1 VSPSLLETFRTL
13 ASFDPPRRSLAGAP
27 WEDYADWTIAQG
39 LAPLAAYNLEY
50 RMAGGGA
57 PEWVRD
63 RLLSVYQGSLND
75 NVMKLVNFKR
85 AIGDVEGQ
93 RWVVMGGA
101 SFAEALYPH
110 VAFRPVL
117 EIQLLAAPESL
128 APLFKAL
135 GRADFRPDAQAIEEA
150 HGAHVLSDGRTP
162 IIIHNRMLGPGRA
175 AAEEALMRRL
185 LPMRVYGPSAFRLDL
200 EDAIL
205 VLCLEHAREGYQ
217 LPLIFFVD
225 LRELLLGAP
234 SLGGPYSRAP
244 DFAALR
250 ERAKEWRLERALW
263 ASVSVAARLFPELE
277 AAAAQARPS
286 GLRGAT
292 RKLLERLVVEPASA
306 LGKMRLTRGAD
317 RLRRLLVGGHV
328 AG

>member
-1 VSPSLLETFRTL
+1 MAPSLLDTFRSL

-27 WEDYADWTIAQG
+27 WEEYADWAIAQG
-39 LAPLAAYNLEY
+39 LAPMAAYNLEY
-50 RMAGGGA
+50 RMAGAGA

-85 AIGDVEGQ
+85 AADEVEGQ
-93 RWVVMGGA
+93 RWALLGGA

-135 GRADFRPDAQAIEEA
+135 GQADFRPDPAAAQEA
-150 HGAHVLSDGRTP
+150 GAAHALSDGRTAV
-162 IIIHNRMLGPGRA
+162 IIRTRLLGPGRE
-175 AAEEALMRRL
+175 AAEAAMARRL
-185 LPMRVYGPSAFRLDL
+185 LPMKVYGPSAFRLDL
-200 EDAIL
+200 EDAVL
-205 VLCLEHAREGYQ
+205 ALCLEHAREGYQ
-217 LPLIFFVD
+217 VPLISFVD

-234 SLGGPYSRAP
+234 SLGGPYSRKP
-244 DFAALR
+244 DFATLKT
-250 ERAKEWRLERALW
+250 RAKEWRLERALW
-263 ASVSVAARLFPELE
+263 ASASVAARLFPELE
-277 AAAAQARPS
+277 ATAAEARP
-286 GLRGAT
+286 GDLRGAT
-292 RKLLERLVVEPASA
+292 RQLLERLVVGPVCA
-306 LGKMRLTRGAD
+306 LGKLRVVRGAD
-317 RLRRLLVGGHV
+317 RLRRWLVGG

>member
-1 VSPSLLETFRTL
+1 MALSLLDTFRTL
-13 ASFDPPRRSLAGAP
+13 AAFDPPRRSLEGAP
-27 WEDYADWTIAQG
+27 WEAYADWAIAQG

-63 RLLSVYQGSLND
+63 RLLSIYQGSLND

-85 AIGDVEGQ
+85 AIADVEGE
-93 RWVVMGGA
+93 RLVVVGGA

-117 EIQLLAAPESL
+117 EIQLLVPPPSL
-128 APLFKAL
+128 APLFRAL
-135 GRADFRPDAQAIEEA
+135 GQADFRPDPKAAEEA
-150 HGAHVLSDGRTP
+150 GAAHLLSDGRTP
-162 IIIHNRMLGPGRA
+162 VIVWTSLLGPGRA
-175 AAEEALMRRL
+175 AAEQALLGRL
-185 LPMRVYGPSAFRLDL
+185 LPMRVYGPSVFRLDV

-205 VLCLEHAREGYQ
+205 ALVLEHAREGYQ
-217 LPLIFFVD
+217 LPLLSWVD

-250 ERAKEWRLERALW
+250 SRAKEWRLERALW
-263 ASVSVAARLFPELE
+263 ASVSVAARLFPETE
-277 AAAAQARPS
+277 AAAAQARPE
-286 GLRGAT
+286 LRLAT
-292 RKLLERLVVEPASA
+292 RRLLERLVVEPVSA

-317 RLRRLLVGGHV
+317 RLRRLLVGGV
-328 AG
+328 PRP